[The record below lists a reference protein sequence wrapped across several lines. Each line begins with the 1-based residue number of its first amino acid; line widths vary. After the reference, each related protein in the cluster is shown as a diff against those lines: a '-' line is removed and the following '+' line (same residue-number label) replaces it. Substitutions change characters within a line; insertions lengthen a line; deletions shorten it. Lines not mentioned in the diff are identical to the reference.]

1 MKPRLTPIAALLL
14 ASGMIASTGASA
26 RLVNF
31 AEFQSE
37 ATPEIAA
44 IKIVEGP
51 IVVAMDD
58 EDSGKKQERRVEIVT
73 SGDFSSLGELSSL
86 GDLDSLAELGTAFSS
101 AYSFNYGPGVMMR
114 TGKPV
119 KNAPYSA
126 EVISETVQTLADG
139 NQISK
144 RNTTLTYRD
153 GAGRTRQEVRDGKGE
168 VKTIQI
174 HDAADGSRIVLM
186 PGKKTATKIS
196 MPADLKVQ
204 IEGIKEKAKAMAE
217 KDRAE
222 GRDAK
227 SVVVEHPGPGQ
238 TIIVKRSEGGN
249 ADGKKEMREEIKV
262 NVVRAGGETV
272 VNGVNVSDVVSK
284 ALNMAT
290 LSGPISMSFRD
301 NKWAGKATTTSL
313 GSKDMEGVKVEG
325 KMVSYTIPAGEVGN
339 KNPITISTESWY
351 SPDLQVTVYSKHSD
365 PRHGD
370 TIYRLANVKR
380 AEPAQSLF
388 TVPADYTVKEPHV
401 GKHDT
406 EKHTVI
412 VK

>member
-1 MKPRLTPIAALLL
+1 MQPRLTPIAALLL
-14 ASGMIASTGASA
+14 ASGMILSTGASA
-26 RLVNF
+26 RLVNL
-31 AEFQSE
+31 AEFQNE
-37 ATPEIAA
+37 AAPEMAA

-51 IVVAMDD
+51 IIVAMDD
-58 EDSGKKQERRVEIVT
+58 ADSGKKEERHIEIVT

-86 GDLDSLAELGTAFSS
+86 GDLDSLAELGTAFGTS
-101 AYSFNYGPGVMMR
+101 YSYGGGLGPLMR
-114 TGKPV
+114 SGKPV

-126 EVISETVQTLADG
+126 EVISETVQTLSDG

-144 RNTTLTYRD
+144 RNTTLSYRD
-153 GAGRTRQEVRDGKGE
+153 SAGRTRQEVRDSKGE

-174 HDAADGSRIVLM
+174 HDAVDGSRIVLT
-186 PGKKTATKIS
+186 PGKKIATKIS
-196 MPADLKVQ
+196 IPIDLKVQ
-204 IEGIKEKAKAMAE
+204 IETVKEKAKAMAE
-217 KDRAE
+217 KAKAE
-222 GRDAK
+222 GRDVK

-238 TIIVKRSEGGN
+238 TIVVKRSESGG
-249 ADGKKEMREEIKV
+249 AEGKKELREEIKV
-262 NVVRAGGETV
+262 NVVRAGGETT
-272 VNGVNVSDVVSK
+272 VNGVNVGDVVTK

-290 LSGPISMSFRD
+290 MSGPISMSFRD
-301 NKWAGKATTTSL
+301 NKWAGKSTTTSL

-339 KNPITISTESWY
+339 KNPITISTETWY

-380 AEPAQSLF
+380 AEPAQALF
-388 TVPADYTVKEPHV
+388 TVPADYTVKEPRA
-401 GKHDT
+401 GKHDG
-406 EKHTVI
+406 EKSII